1 MFSHGLDL
9 ADVMVSSNLLHNAW
23 SAICK
28 ASNNQDLP
36 FQVSELGPNGK
47 IIAFAPSPA
56 CTVQLLQ
63 EMGIDLVPA
72 SPVGTF
78 FDFIATKVNP
88 RFSINKAAVEAF
100 ASLYDQLSV
109 LQDQIDISKQLLITG
124 NSIGGSI
131 ASLFT
136 LWLLDTVY
144 SKPFKRPICIT
155 FGSPLLGDINFQK
168 AISER
173 SSWPSC
179 FLHVVSNH
187 DPIPKLFI
195 PLYKPFGSFLFCSE
209 SGCAHFDQP
218 ESVFELMV
226 AMRSENVGNIDLTNT
241 QINYGEVL
249 ERLKENAI
257 CVGISKMGDSA
268 VNPLRVG
275 LTLQLEA
282 IGVIKTQ
289 QQNNDT
295 KTLIEKLEKRQEN
308 ILKRKRNIVDPKR
321 KLNDIKISMAF
332 LEWYKKV
339 TVNQGGYYDGYKHA
353 DTKDE
358 KMSKA
363 EIVRHQIILTQYW
376 KHKVEEADQMPQKE
390 AVSFRTSWLYAG
402 TNYRRM
408 VEPLDIAD
416 YYMRGKR
423 DYINSERSEKF
434 KHYKLMEKWFNDDKK
449 TPSQTS
455 YPNEREKASLTEDSC
470 FWAHVEEAVISFG
483 VLKNG
488 ESSQANKNLIEFE
501 DYVMGLIRN
510 CSVSPEIFLAKST
523 FMKWWKEYKEYKE
536 GITGISYNSSLAK
549 FMRDERDGYI

>member
-1 MFSHGLDL
+1 MSDERPL
-9 ADVMVSSNLLHNAW
+9 SNL
-23 SAICK
+23 S
-28 ASNNQDLP
+28 
-36 FQVSELGPNGK
+36 
-47 IIAFAPSPA
+47 
-56 CTVQLLQ
+56 
-63 EMGIDLVPA
+63 VP
-72 SPVGTF
+72 
-78 FDFIATKVNP
+78 
-88 RFSINKAAVEAF
+88 
-100 ASLYDQLSV
+100 
-109 LQDQIDISKQLLITG
+109 
-124 NSIGGSI
+124 
-131 ASLFT
+131 
-136 LWLLDTVY
+136 
-144 SKPFKRPICIT
+144 
-155 FGSPLLGDINFQK
+155 
-168 AISER
+168 
-173 SSWPSC
+173 
-179 FLHVVSNH
+179 
-187 DPIPKLFI
+187 
-195 PLYKPFGSFLFCSE
+195 
-209 SGCAHFDQP
+209 
-218 ESVFELMV
+218 
-226 AMRSENVGNIDLTNT
+226 
-241 QINYGEVL
+241 
-249 ERLKENAI
+249 
-257 CVGISKMGDSA
+257 
-268 VNPLRVG
+268 
-275 LTLQLEA
+275 
-282 IGVIKTQ
+282 TQ

-295 KTLIEKLEKRQEN
+295 KTLIEKLGKRQEHT
-308 ILKRKRNIVDPKR
+308 LKRKRNVVDPKR

-353 DTKDE
+353 GTKDE

-408 VEPLDIAD
+408 VEPLDISD

-449 TPSQTS
+449 PPSQTS

-488 ESSQANKNLIEFE
+488 EISQANKNLAALDLIEFE

-536 GITGISYNSSLAK
+536 GIIGISYNSSLAK
-549 FMRDERDGYI
+549 FLRDERDGFSHGQDSAWLMVSSDILHNACASICKTTCNGDLDSVCYEVYERVPNGRTIAFRSPPNFTVQNLEHQGKDLVPPSTFGTMFDFIATKVNRSFSIHKAAAEVFSSLHAQLSKLNDEGRLPVL